1 MELKQV
7 QPKWTIIQNRK
18 VSNAHFLS
26 SIPIFKVLNLHLI
39 APMYAIK
46 KRVSIIDK
54 TNRYFGVKND
64 AHS

>member
-54 TNRYFGVKND
+54 TN
-64 AHS
+64 